1 MAGGDIEVVGDILD
15 GTLLL
20 PKGKLSPLKF
30 RKMDVKSLPT
40 AGYGKDFIYK
50 WAREFRRIVKI
61 FGETWKI
68 SEKCENFRINYDV
81 FRRIGEIRTIM
92 TSVGVGKSD
101 EMTLHR

>member
-30 RKMDVKSLPT
+30 RKTDVKLLPT

-50 WAREFRRIVKI
+50 WA
-61 FGETWKI
+61 
-68 SEKCENFRINYDV
+68 
-81 FRRIGEIRTIM
+81 
-92 TSVGVGKSD
+92 
-101 EMTLHR
+101 